1 MKKIL
6 ITLLL
11 LSAWSSHAQEKF
23 TINGSLKGSMDG
35 QEVYLI
41 FTDYTENTPID
52 TTVVKDGEFFFTGK
66 VDYPA
71 MHKIIINRTPEGE
84 ESSERYWSAME
95 FYLEN
100 SPITFEADLDSLY
113 TYYRKANQ
121 KPAIIKGS
129 KTEDE
134 HNYFKGLLKE
144 KRAKL
149 GELNNEYLEK
159 YHVPS
164 LSGEFNTE
172 EGIRLSKEMQNLEG
186 EIKEATTAYIRKNPK
201 SKVAYDLARIN
212 FLGMFI
218 ELNES
223 QINELVEIIKQGWE
237 GTDHYSSFVQ
247 LANKAKKTALNTKY
261 QDFELLTPD
270 GEKVAISSLIKN
282 GEYSMLEFWASWCG
296 PCRGEIPHLVEINK
310 KYKDAGFNIISISLD
325 ENDKHWKKAM
335 QEEGMTW
342 PQLNEPNGFG
352 GEISQAYNILGIP
365 FAILLDPEGRIVDF
379 NMRGAKLDAAL
390 LDIYKF

>member
-1 MKKIL
+1 MKNIL
-6 ITLLL
+6 IALLL
-11 LSAWSSHAQEKF
+11 LCAWGSQAQDKF
-23 TINGSLKGSMDG
+23 TINGSLKGSLDG

-41 FTDYTENTPID
+41 YTDYVENTPID
-52 TTVVKDGEFFFTGK
+52 TTVIKDGKFFFTGRL
-66 VDYPA
+66 DYPA
-71 MHKIIINRTPEGE
+71 MHKIIIDRTPEGE
-84 ESSERYWSAME
+84 ESSERYWSAMD

-134 HNYFKGLLKE
+134 HNSFKNSLKE
-144 KRAKL
+144 KRTQLAM
-149 GELNNEYLEK
+149 LNNEYLEN
-159 YHVPS
+159 YHLPS
-164 LSGEFNTE
+164 LKGEFNTE
-172 EGIRLSKEMQNLEG
+172 EGIRLYREMQNLEG
-186 EIKEATTAYIRKNPK
+186 EIKEANTEYIRKNPK

-261 QDFELLTPD
+261 QDFELLTPE

-296 PCRGEIPHLVEINK
+296 PCRGEIPHLVDINK
-310 KYKDAGFNIISISLD
+310 RYKDAGFNIISISLD

-335 QEEGMTW
+335 KEEGMTW
-342 PQLNEPNGFG
+342 PQLNEPKGFY

-379 NMRGAKLDAAL
+379 NMRGAKLDATL